1 MQLINRIRHADARA
15 GHTIAIKRFKGGV
28 QMDNL
33 PEDAAQSGGSG
44 RDALLRLL
52 EGLIEREFR
61 QSGSGGQSPGTAAD
75 RPPSVSGK

>member
-1 MQLINRIRHADARA
+1 
-15 GHTIAIKRFKGGV
+15 
-28 QMDNL
+28 MDNL